1 MAITS
6 TGIGSNLDVDG
17 IITKL
22 MSVEQRPLTALSTK
36 EAGYQAKI
44 SALGSLKGAL
54 SALQTAATALVP
66 ASGSSALDKFSVFK
80 TSIADESIASA
91 ATTSSAVAGTYSLE
105 VTQLAK
111 PHRIATSTA
120 ATPFS
125 GVGGTLI
132 SGGTLTIT
140 LDTKAGSG
148 TPSKTSALT
157 IANGATPEAIRD
169 AINAAK
175 AGVSATVINGTA
187 GKQLILVSDAPGS
200 DQFIKLTGVAALA
213 YDPNATPVPATDAFT
228 QTQTAQGSKIILAGV
243 EVIAN
248 SNSVSTAID
257 GITLNLTKESASGVS
272 TTLSVTRDTSSL
284 TSGINAF
291 VKAYNE
297 VNATIASLGSYNATT
312 KVAGTLN
319 GENTLRT
326 AQSILRSILG
336 NVPAELSGS
345 SLQRLSDIG
354 VRVQKDGSLSVDS
367 SKLTSAIN
375 TDISGVAALISAYGG
390 AFKSATESL
399 TGTGGTIA
407 ARTEGLKT
415 SIKGLGKQSEAI
427 VTRLNFIEARY
438 RKQFTDLDV
447 MMSNMNQT
455 STYLTQQLANLPKSG
470 SIRNNN

>member
-54 SALQTAATALVP
+54 SALQTAVAALVP

-80 TSIADESIASA
+80 TSIADAAIASA
-91 ATTSSAVAGTYSLE
+91 TATSSAVAGTYSLE

-111 PHRIATSTA
+111 PHRIATSTTT
-120 ATPFS
+120 TPFS
-125 GVGGTLI
+125 GVGGTLVT
-132 SGGTLTIT
+132 GGTLTIT

-148 TPSKTSALT
+148 TPSKTTALT

-187 GKQLILVSDAPGS
+187 GKQLILVGDAPGS
-200 DQFIKLTGVAALA
+200 DQFIKLSGVAALA

-228 QTQTAQGSKIILAGV
+228 QSQTAQGSKIVLAGV
-243 EVIAN
+243 EVSAN
-248 SNSVSTAID
+248 SNTVSSAID
-257 GITLNLTKESASGVS
+257 GITLNLTKESASGVP
-272 TTLSVTRDTSSL
+272 TTLTVTRDASNLTTS
-284 TSGINAF
+284 INAF
-291 VKAYNE
+291 VKSYNE
-297 VNATIASLGSYNATT
+297 VNSTITNLGNYNATT

-319 GENTLRT
+319 GDNTLRS
-326 AQSILRSILG
+326 AQSIVRSTLS
-336 NVPAELSGS
+336 NVPTELSGAT
-345 SLQRLSDIG
+345 LQRFSDIG
-354 VRVQKDGSLSVDS
+354 VRLQKDGSLTVDS
-367 SKLTSAIN
+367 SKLTAAIN
-375 TDISGVAALISAYGG
+375 GDISGVATLISAYGN
-390 AFKSATESL
+390 AFKTATEGL
-399 TGTGGTIA
+399 TGTGGSIA
-407 ARTEGLKT
+407 TRTEGLQT

-427 VTRLNFIEARY
+427 VLRLKNIEARY

-470 SIRNNN
+470 SIRNSN